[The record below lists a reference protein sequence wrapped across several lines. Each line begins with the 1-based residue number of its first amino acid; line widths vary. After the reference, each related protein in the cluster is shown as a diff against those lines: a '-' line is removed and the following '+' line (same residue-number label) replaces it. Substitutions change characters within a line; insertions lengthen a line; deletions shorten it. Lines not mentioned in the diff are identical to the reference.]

1 MYGITADG
9 SKVNEISCQN
19 ISTLYYGDSR
29 CMFAL
34 SEDGNDQYAYIDKKD
49 IENADKWVKFYAK

>member
-1 MYGITADG
+1 
-9 SKVNEISCQN
+9 
-19 ISTLYYGDSR
+19 
-29 CMFAL
+29 MFAL